1 LSNSNQGSYVLS
13 KHTSLSQAYHWVLV
27 ASNNEVILTS
37 ENYATKEGAKN
48 GIDSCRV
55 NSQIDA
61 RYEKKTSLSSQPYFV
76 LKASNG
82 QIIGTSEMYSSTTAR
97 DNGIASVKRF
107 GKDAV
112 LVDRA

>member
-1 LSNSNQGSYVLS
+1 MSNSNQGSYVLS
-13 KHTSLSQAYHWVLV
+13 KHPGLNQAYHWVLV
-27 ASNNEVILTS
+27 ASNNEIILTS
-37 ENYATKEGAKN
+37 ENYAAKDGAKN

-61 RYEKKTSLSSQPYFV
+61 RYEKKSSVSNQPYFV

-82 QIIGTSEMYSSTTAR
+82 EVIGKSQMYSSTTAR

-112 LVDRA
+112 LVDKA

>member
-1 LSNSNQGSYVLS
+1 M
-13 KHTSLSQAYHWVLV
+13 

-37 ENYATKEGAKN
+37 ENYAAKEGAKN
-48 GIDSCRV
+48 GIESCRI
-55 NSQIDA
+55 NSQVDT
-61 RYEKKTSLSSQPYFV
+61 RYEKKASVSNQPYFV
-76 LKASNG
+76 LKATNG

>member
-1 LSNSNQGSYVLS
+1 MSNSNQGSYVLS
-13 KHTSLSQAYHWVLV
+13 KHAGLNQAYHWVLV

-37 ENYATKEGAKN
+37 ENYAAKEGAKN
-48 GIDSCRV
+48 GIESCRI
-55 NSQIDA
+55 NSQVDT
-61 RYEKKTSLSSQPYFV
+61 RYEKKASVSNQPYFV
-76 LKASNG
+76 LKATNG